1 METGNRLEPGEGWG
15 ARGAEW
21 ERIQRLLELARS
33 AAREEL
39 SQERREQLR
48 ERLLARLERDEIR
61 RRRARFILGGAAVVV
76 LAMGLSMLVRHRLAS
91 SA

>member
-1 METGNRLEPGEGWG
+1 METGNHLEPGEAWG
-15 ARGAEW
+15 VRGAEW

-39 SQERREQLR
+39 SPERREQLR

-61 RRRARFILGGAAVVV
+61 RRRARLILAGAAVV
-76 LAMGLSMLVRHRLAS
+76 LLGTGLSMLVRQRLA
-91 SA
+91 